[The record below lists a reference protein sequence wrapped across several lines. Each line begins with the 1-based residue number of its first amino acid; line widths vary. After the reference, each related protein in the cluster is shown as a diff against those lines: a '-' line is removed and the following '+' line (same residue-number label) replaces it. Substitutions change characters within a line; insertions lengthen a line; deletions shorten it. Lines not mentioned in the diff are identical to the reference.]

1 MRGDDL
7 FMIKIITYLV
17 AVFFLLVTRI
27 LLGEDIDLFKGGGA
41 LDPSPPNVLI
51 ILDNTSNWSA
61 NNQAWKK
68 TDVSA
73 KCSGNATCLNYV
85 NQIFGNNSSLTQGQ
99 VEVSSLKLVLNE
111 LICSANS
118 TQALKIN
125 VGLMMIKP
133 TKGAYTNNAGT
144 TTSPSEIAGLLRRA
158 VMRLDSTRCP
168 IFLADLDFIF
178 NNITDPVYK
187 APADANYGGPFFD
200 AFKYFGGYTNPAGAT
215 LNNAGSPVGYISFGP
230 KRYGTIDILEEN
242 AAFTDSTKLIYS
254 SPVVQI
260 SQNACGYNNYILL
273 IGNGYPNADNL
284 SLLSGLGYTYSSSLF
299 AFSDRTSDVWAKF
312 LSTTDVS
319 PIAGQQSVATSV
331 MNVYNASPDLN
342 QTKLLKSMA
351 RYGNGFYYEVGGSLG
366 GLINSFKNFFT
377 SINAANQAFAPSTL
391 PSTLSGGGQDL
402 NQVYIGM
409 FRPDKNPLW
418 YGNLKHYQYVMQG
431 LDAEGKPVVILGDSQ
446 KPPEAVQ
453 SGSGFVGDDVISY
466 WTHSSSFWAFR
477 CDPNNT
483 TGDPLLCGTPL
494 SSSDSPDGAVV
505 EKGGA
510 GQKLR
515 DAFTADTSN
524 SVRKVFTDNG
534 SGLIVFNTT
543 NVTASDVGVATTTER
558 DSLVNW
564 ARGVDN
570 IGENTSAMNGARPS
584 ITGDVLHS
592 QPVAVN
598 YGVSGGGCS
607 SSSSGRVITF
617 YATNHGFL
625 HAVRGGI
632 TEGNEAWSYIPKDF
646 LAQIKRLRDNSPAV
660 TFPAPV
666 PVTEFNKP
674 YTIDG
679 SLSVYAPDNDRDCL
693 PDKVWLFLSMRR
705 GGRYIYALDVTDVDN
720 PRLLWRK
727 TFSDTGL
734 TELGQSWSRL
744 KPILLPDSSSSSGK
758 PYLLF
763 GAGYD
768 PNAEDRPFDTTTT
781 SYGIPVTS
789 ARSMGR
795 GIFVIDAENGS
806 LKHFFQAGNFSVPS
820 DVAVVR
826 NDNNDFAERA
836 YVGDTG
842 GDIWKM
848 IFPLTADAMSSS
860 SNWTITKIASLG
872 DPSDI
877 TKTGANARAFLYPPD
892 IARCGGR
899 DVILIGSGDR
909 EKPFD
914 TVVQNRF
921 YGIYDGNTDVVLTAD
936 LTDVTTLGSTLTL
949 DADGWFFNL
958 ESGEKTAG
966 GAVTTE
972 GTTYF
977 PTNKAAD
984 NTGSDCSNTLGTGRM
999 YGVSC
1004 LNGGASVYSNTRYEV
1019 VPGGGFPPSPIISVV
1034 KLTDSETGDSYTVKV
1049 VSSGSHVA
1057 SGQILTRQRE
1067 FTYWYRE
1074 GLD

>member
-1 MRGDDL
+1 MKKFIAYS
-7 FMIKIITYLV
+7 FM
-17 AVFFLLVTRI
+17 VFLMFGHRVI
-27 LLGEDIDLFKGGGA
+27 LGEDIDLFKGGGA

-85 NQIFGNNSSLTQGQ
+85 NQIFGNNSSLTQGE

-111 LICSANS
+111 LVCSASS
-118 TQALKIN
+118 TIALKIN

-133 TKGAYTNNAGT
+133 TKGAFTNDAGT
-144 TTSPSEIAGLLRRA
+144 NTSPSEIAGLMRRA
-158 VMRLDSTRCP
+158 VMRLDSARCP
-168 IFLADLDFIF
+168 LFMSDLDVILSKI
-178 NNITDPVYK
+178 NDPKYV
-187 APADANYGGPFFD
+187 APSDANYGGPLFD
-200 AFKYFGGYTNPAGAT
+200 AFKYFGGYTKPASAT
-215 LNNAGSPVGYISFGP
+215 TNVAGSPVGHISFGP
-230 KRYGTIDILEEN
+230 KRFGTIDTLEED
-242 AAFTDSTKLIYS
+242 AAFTDSTKMVYS

-260 SQNACGYNNYILL
+260 SQNSCGYNNYILL
-273 IGNGYPNADNL
+273 IGNTYPNADNL
-284 SLLSGLGYTYSSSLF
+284 SLLSGLGYTYTSSLF
-299 AFSDRTSDVWAKF
+299 AFADRTGDVWAKF
-312 LSTTDVS
+312 LATTDVS
-319 PIAGQQSVATSV
+319 SITGQQSVATSV
-331 MNVYNASPDLN
+331 MNVYNESIDLN

-351 RYGNGFYYEVGGSLG
+351 RFGNGYYYEVGGSLG
-366 GLINSFKNFFT
+366 GLINSFKNFFA

-418 YGNLKHYQYVMQG
+418 YGNLKQYQYVMQG
-431 LDAEGKPVVILGDSQ
+431 LDSAGKPIVILGDSQ
-446 KPPEAVQ
+446 TSPKAVQ
-453 SGSGFVGDDVISY
+453 SGSGFVADDVISY
-466 WTHSSSFWAFR
+466 WTHSSTFWTFR

-483 TGDPLLCGTPL
+483 AGDTLLCGNPL

-524 SVRKVFTDNG
+524 SVRKVFSDNG
-534 SGLIVFNTT
+534 SSLILFNTS
-543 NVTASDVGVATTTER
+543 NVTTYDVGVDTTAAR
-558 DSLVNW
+558 DSIVNW

-607 SSSSGRVITF
+607 STSPGRVITF
-617 YATNHGFL
+617 YATNHGLL

-632 TEGNEAWSYIPKDF
+632 TEGTEAWSYIPKDF
-646 LAQIKRLRDNSPAV
+646 LNKIKRLRDNSPAV

-679 SLSVYAPDNDRDCL
+679 TLSVYAPDNDRNCL

-705 GGRYIYALDVTDVDN
+705 GGRFIYTLDVTDIDN
-720 PRLLWRK
+720 PRLLWK
-727 TFSDTGL
+727 KSYADTGYS
-734 TELGQSWSRL
+734 ELGQSWSKL
-744 KPILLPDSSSSSGK
+744 KPILLPDSSSIIGK
-758 PYLLF
+758 PYLIF

-768 PNAEDRPFDTTTT
+768 PNAEDRSFNTTTT
-781 SYGIPVTS
+781 SYGNPVTS
-789 ARSMGR
+789 TRSMGR
-795 GIFVIDAENGS
+795 GIFVVDAENGS

-820 DVAVVR
+820 DIAVVR
-826 NDNNDFAERA
+826 NENNDFAERA

-842 GDIWKM
+842 GDVWKM
-848 IFPLTADAMSSS
+848 IFPQTADAMSSS

-872 DPSDI
+872 DPTDLS
-877 TKTGANARAFLYPPD
+877 KTGTNARAFLYPPD
-892 IARCGGR
+892 IARCGGK

-914 TVVQNRF
+914 TLVQNRF
-921 YGIYDGNTDVVLTAD
+921 YGIYDGNASLVQTSD
-936 LTDVTTLGSTLTL
+936 LTDVTNLGTTPTQ
-949 DADGWFFNL
+949 DADGWYFNL
-958 ESGEKTAG
+958 DSGEKTAG

-984 NTGSDCSNTLGTGRM
+984 NTGSDCTNTLGTARM

-1004 LNGGASVYSNTRYEV
+1004 VTGGVSVYSNTRYEV
-1019 VPGGGFPPSPIISVV
+1019 VPGGGFPPSPILSVV
-1034 KLTDSETGDSYTVKV
+1034 KLTDPNTGKSYTVKV

-1057 SGQILTRQRE
+1057 SGQILTRGRE
-1067 FTYWYRE
+1067 FTYWYRD